1 MTPDLQLL
9 LCLLAPFVGAV
20 VCLAVGPRPRV
31 TAGIAILAVAVS
43 LAAALGLVA
52 ATADGEV
59 FAVHAG
65 GWSAPFGIVLVADT
79 FSALMLAVC
88 QLVTLAALVTGAAVL
103 PAHWHRR
110 HFFPL
115 VLTLSTATCGAFL
128 TGDLFNLYV
137 WFEVLL
143 LSSFAL
149 MAIMRGREARAGA
162 WRYVLLNLV
171 SSLLFLAAAGLI
183 YGKTGTLNFADL
195 HLRFAGAD
203 DAFLVKSST
212 ALLFGSFAIKS
223 ALLPFAFWLPS
234 SYPQLPPAVS
244 ALFAGLLT
252 KIGLYAMF
260 RVFGMVFGTDTF
272 PHRDLLELL
281 AVLTMLGGVLGA
293 VAQGGMRRILSF
305 HIISQVG
312 YMALAL
318 ALYTP
323 LALAAGIFYLVH
335 HIVVKANLFL
345 VAGLVERRAGS
356 SELDQTRG
364 LLRAAPWLALLF
376 AIPALSLAGIPPLS
390 GFFAK
395 FALLRSSLETGD
407 TLATTAIVGVGLLTV
422 FSMLKIWRA
431 AFWGEAPE
439 AGPAKPAAPPAIASS
454 LALGVV
460 TVIIGFAAGP
470 LFGLAETAAEGLR
483 EPTAYI
489 DAVLGTGNAPEPANT
504 AAK

>member
-1 MTPDLQLL
+1 MTPDAQLL
-9 LCLLAPFVGAV
+9 LCLLAPFIGALA
-20 VCLAVGPRPRV
+20 CLAAGPRPRV
-31 TAGIAILAVAVS
+31 QAAIAVVAVALS
-43 LAAALGLVA
+43 LAAALGLVV
-52 ATADGEV
+52 ATADGSV

-79 FSALMLAVC
+79 LAALMLAVC
-88 QLVTLAALVTGAAVL
+88 QLVTLAALVTGAVVL
-103 PAHWHRR
+103 PVRWYRR

-115 VLTLSTATCGAFL
+115 VLTLSTASCGAFL

-143 LSSFAL
+143 LSSFSL
-149 MAIMRGREARAGA
+149 MAIMRGRDAWAGT

-183 YGKTGTLNFADL
+183 YGKTGSLNFADL
-195 HLRFAGAD
+195 HLRFAGED
-203 DAFLVKSST
+203 DAFLLKSST

-234 SYPQLPPAVS
+234 CYPQLPPAVS

-260 RVFGMVFGTDTF
+260 RVFGMVFVTDGF
-272 PHRDLLELL
+272 PHRDLLLLL
-281 AVLTMLGGVLGA
+281 AVATMVGGVLGA
-293 VAQGGMRRILSF
+293 VGQGGMRRILSF

-318 ALYTP
+318 ALFTP

-345 VAGLVERRAGS
+345 VTGLVERRCGS
-356 SELDQTRG
+356 SELDRTGG
-364 LLRAAPWLALLF
+364 LLRSAPWLAALF
-376 AIPALSLAGIPPLS
+376 AVPALSLAGIPPLS

-395 FALLRSSLETGD
+395 FALLRSSLELGD
-407 TLATTAIVGVGLLTV
+407 VLATVAIVGVGLLTV

-431 AFWGEAPE
+431 AFWGETPGDSPE
-439 AGPAKPAAPPAIASS
+439 KPAAPAAIASS
-454 LALGVV
+454 AVLAVV
-460 TVIIGFAAGP
+460 TILIGLAAGP
-470 LFGLAETAAEGLR
+470 LFGLAETAAAGLR
-483 EPTAYI
+483 DPSTYI
-489 DAVLGTGNAPEPANT
+489 DAVLGSGNPPEPTIT
-504 AAK
+504 AK